1 MRESD
6 FKGTITGEVR
16 RVTDGSYRHFHP
28 HDLPF
33 DWTCSPENLSRVN
46 RASIELARLDG
57 MMRFIDDGTL
67 EMLISNLSLRESA
80 SSSSIEGTRSTLDDV
95 FRSEKMEERDEW
107 RSRDNQEIVNY
118 RKAILYGFERL
129 TKGEDI
135 TMDMIRDLHRVLMQG
150 VRGSDKSP
158 GEFKTRQNAIGM
170 ASDTLETAK
179 MVPASPE
186 SVDHLID
193 NWLEYVNSDSIAT
206 VEKLAISHYQFEAI
220 HPFRDGNGRV
230 GRLLMLMILRRDG
243 LLRQPVLHLSGY
255 LDSNRDRYI
264 DLMYRVS
271 SEDALDEWLG
281 FITEALE
288 VQARST
294 ASTVEALVRY
304 RERLRSMVG
313 SVNAARS
320 VDLLFKNPYIT
331 NADVAEGIGVS
342 RPTAEKVIAEL
353 EEAGIIREVTGKMRN
368 RVYRA
373 DGVLEILR

>member
-95 FRSEKMEERDEW
+95 FRSEKIGERDEW

-135 TMDMIRDLHRVLMQG
+135 TMDMIRGLHRVLMKG
-150 VRGSDKSP
+150 VHGSDKSP

-373 DGVLEILR
+373 DGVLEIQR

>member
-95 FRSEKMEERDEW
+95 FRSEKMEERDVW

-150 VRGSDKSP
+150 VRGSDDSY
-158 GEFKTRQNAIGM
+158 
-170 ASDTLETAK
+170 
-179 MVPASPE
+179 E
-186 SVDHLID
+186 S
-193 NWLEYVNSDSIAT
+193 T
-206 VEKLAISHYQFEAI
+206 C
-220 HPFRDGNGRV
+220 
-230 GRLLMLMILRRDG
+230 
-243 LLRQPVLHLSGY
+243 
-255 LDSNRDRYI
+255 
-264 DLMYRVS
+264 
-271 SEDALDEWLG
+271 
-281 FITEALE
+281 
-288 VQARST
+288 
-294 ASTVEALVRY
+294 LVIC
-304 RERLRSMVG
+304 
-313 SVNAARS
+313 N
-320 VDLLFKNPYIT
+320 
-331 NADVAEGIGVS
+331 
-342 RPTAEKVIAEL
+342 
-353 EEAGIIREVTGKMRN
+353 
-368 RVYRA
+368 
-373 DGVLEILR
+373 